1 MEFRLLGS
9 VAVVAADGRELPA
22 GSAKRRSLLAMLLLN
37 PGAPVTVERLTETL
51 WDEEPPRHSRTVIHN
66 HVSGLRALLNAH
78 DAPAAGIELVTDN
91 GAYLLRAPDHAV
103 DTVRFEQL
111 VARAR
116 AQDDAARAATDLRE
130 ALALWRGPALAG
142 TTPGLPLQCA
152 AQALEELR
160 LAAAEE
166 LARAHGRLGDH
177 GAAAN
182 LLHAEATAN
191 PLREPLVADL
201 MHALGRAGR
210 RSEALDWFHRTRRA
224 LAEELGMGPGPELTD
239 AYDRLLRTDAPPRT
253 DAPQGLAPQ
262 RPAAPQHTAVASG
275 RSDRV
280 PPARRPGDQE
290 PPDRLL
296 PDRLL
301 PDRVPSDRVPS
312 DRVPSDRVPPARV
325 ATVGGL
331 ASVPEQRPATT
342 QPVPAAA
349 PSAPVPAA
357 APPTPVPAAAPPTP
371 VPAPAAPPVATPW
384 HQPTPWPF
392 PRRPRGF
399 AGRED
404 ELAAL
409 DRATAAPGAVAVL
422 TGGAGIGKTTLALY
436 WAHRRQQDF
445 PDGRLFVDLCGHSP
459 LPERDTAAVLREL
472 LLALGLPAEQMPATP
487 EAMAARYRE
496 LTATRRMLIVLD
508 NARRSEQV
516 RPLLPDGDDCVTL
529 VTSRDR
535 LGGLVASDAAR
546 PVPLAELSSPQAV
559 TLLAATLG
567 PDLVAAE
574 PEAAARLAG
583 LCDGL
588 PLALRLAAAR
598 LATGPARALAALA
611 DELADEQDRLDL
623 LHIEDTG
630 VAAALALT
638 VQHLSEPAR
647 RTFRRLGAHTGATLD
662 SRTAAALAGCRP
674 AEAADALAQL
684 ATAHLIVE
692 IGRDAYTLH
701 DLVRLYARSLPG
713 DTDTQVLP
721 RLLDHLL
728 NTLLT
733 ACAAAEP
740 GSEPCCT
747 LPPGT
752 RRPAEVRPFPDRAS
766 ALAWYAAERDT
777 LRGAVEA
784 AVAAGLHDR
793 AWRLVLLQWPLIVWQ
808 VRDGWAPLLEHGLA
822 AAEADRDPAAQSRAR
837 ALLGWVLLEEGRPEE
852 ALVHLERAPDLAA
865 RAGDGTAQAVAL
877 VNLAV
882 ALARHGDRAG
892 RARTRSLLVRALS
905 LAERAGRADLV
916 ALARLHLAHECLAAA
931 MFEEA
936 AHHAAHGLAVAE
948 PPFPVTRRVAL
959 QTLYGRALAATGQP
973 EEAALH
979 LDAALRTARA
989 HQYGEG
995 EAEAGAALRALSAG
1009 TPAVAGAVARATAG
1023 ARVTADAQH

>member
-9 VAVVAADGRELPA
+9 VAVVAEDGRELPA

-37 PGAPVTVERLTETL
+37 PGAPVTVERLTEAL
-51 WDEEPPRHSRTVIHN
+51 WADEAPPRHSRTVIHN
-66 HVSGLRALLNAH
+66 HVSGLRALLTAH

-91 GAYLLRAPDHAV
+91 GAYLLRTPDHAV

-116 AQDDAARAATDLRE
+116 TLDDAALAAAALRE
-130 ALALWRGPALAG
+130 ALALWRGPALTG
-142 TTPGLPLQCA
+142 TTPGLPLQAA
-152 AQALEELR
+152 AQALEDLR
-160 LAAAEE
+160 LTAVEE

-177 GAAAN
+177 GAAAH
-182 LLHAEATAN
+182 LLRTEATAN
-191 PLREPLVADL
+191 PLREPLVAEL

-210 RSEALDWFHRTRRA
+210 RSEAQDWFHRTRRA
-224 LAEELGMGPGPELTD
+224 LAEELGMDPGPALTD
-239 AYDRLLRTDAPPRT
+239 AYDRLLRTDAPPS
-253 DAPQGLAPQ
+253 P
-262 RPAAPQHTAVASG
+262 
-275 RSDRV
+275 
-280 PPARRPGDQE
+280 
-290 PPDRLL
+290 
-296 PDRLL
+296 
-301 PDRVPSDRVPS
+301 
-312 DRVPSDRVPPARV
+312 
-325 ATVGGL
+325 
-331 ASVPEQRPATT
+331 
-342 QPVPAAA
+342 
-349 PSAPVPAA
+349 
-357 APPTPVPAAAPPTP
+357 P
-371 VPAPAAPPVATPW
+371 VPAPAVGGPAPEAAPAPVAVQVPVPVLIPVPEPTPA
-384 HQPTPWPF
+384 PAPWPF

-404 ELAAL
+404 ELAAV

-422 TGGAGIGKTTLALY
+422 TGGAGVGKTALALS
-436 WAHRRQQDF
+436 WAHHRHRDF
-445 PDGRLFVDLCGHSP
+445 PDGRLFVDLCGHST

-472 LLALGLPAEQMPATP
+472 LLVLGLPAERMPATP

-559 TLLAATLG
+559 SLLAATLG
-567 PDLVAAE
+567 PDPVAAE

-598 LATGPARALAALA
+598 LATGPARTLAALA

-623 LHIEDTG
+623 LDVEDTS

-638 VQHLSEPAR
+638 VQHLGDPAR
-647 RTFRRLGAHTGATLD
+647 RTFRRLGAHTGTTLD

-674 AEAADALAQL
+674 EEAADALAQL
-684 ATAHLIVE
+684 ATAHLIVQ

-713 DTDTQVLP
+713 DTDAQVLP

-808 VRDGWAPLLEHGLA
+808 VRDGWVPLLEHGLA
-822 AAEADRDPAAQSRAR
+822 AAEADRDPGAQSRAR
-837 ALLGWVLLEEGRPEE
+837 ALLGWVLLEEGRPGE
-852 ALVHLERAPDLAA
+852 ALVHLERAPDLAD
-865 RAGDGTAQAVAL
+865 RAGDGTARAVAL
-877 VNLAV
+877 VNLAI

-892 RARTRSLLVRALS
+892 RARVGGLLLKALS
-905 LAERAGRADLV
+905 LAERADRADLV
-916 ALARLHLAHECLAAA
+916 ALARQHLAHECLAGGAA
-931 MFEEA
+931 EEA
-936 AHHAAHGLAVAE
+936 AHHAARGLAVAE
-948 PPFPVTRRVAL
+948 PPFPVTRRVVL
-959 QTLYGRALAATGQP
+959 QTLYGRALAATGRP
-973 EEAALH
+973 EQAALH
-979 LDAALRTARA
+979 LGAALREARA

-995 EAEAGAALRALSAG
+995 EAQAEAALRALPTGTAAAA
-1009 TPAVAGAVARATAG
+1009 TPATVAAAVG
-1023 ARVTADAQH
+1023 AQH

>member
-9 VAVVAADGRELPA
+9 VAVLAADGRELPA

-37 PGAPVTVERLTETL
+37 PGAPVTVERLTGTL
-51 WDEEPPRHSRTVIHN
+51 WADEEPPRHSRTVIHN
-66 HVSGLRALLNAH
+66 HVSGLRALLTAH

-91 GAYLLRAPDHAV
+91 GAYLLRAPGRAV
-103 DTVRFEQL
+103 DAVRFERL

-116 AQDDAARAATDLRE
+116 ALDAADAAEAAAALRE

-142 TTPGLPLQCA
+142 TTGGLPLQCA
-152 AQALEELR
+152 AQALEEQR
-160 LAAAEE
+160 LAAVEE

-177 GAAAN
+177 GTAAN
-182 LLHAEATAN
+182 LLHTEATAN
-191 PLREPLVADL
+191 PLRESLVAGL
-201 MHALGRAGR
+201 MLALGRAGR
-210 RSEALDWFHRTRRA
+210 RSEALDHFHRTRRA
-224 LAEELGMGPGPELTD
+224 LAEELGMDPGPELAD
-239 AYDRLLRTDAPPRT
+239 AYDRLLRADAPPRPDTPRT
-253 DAPQGLAPQ
+253 DALPPRSDTPRPDAP
-262 RPAAPQHTAVASG
+262 PP

-280 PPARRPGDQE
+280 PPARIPGDQE
-290 PPDRLL
+290 PP
-296 PDRLL
+296 
-301 PDRVPSDRVPS
+301 
-312 DRVPSDRVPPARV
+312 DRVPPARV

-331 ASVPEQRPATT
+331 ASVPDQRPA
-342 QPVPAAA
+342 PASSA
-349 PSAPVPAA
+349 PAPVP
-357 APPTPVPAAAPPTP
+357 PPAAVPPA
-371 VPAPAAPPVATPW
+371 VPGPQ
-384 HQPTPWPF
+384 HTPWPF

-409 DRATAAPGAVAVL
+409 DRATAAPGAIAVL
-422 TGGAGIGKTTLALY
+422 TGGAGVGKTTLAQY
-436 WAHRRQQDF
+436 WAHRRRQDF

-496 LTATRRMLIVLD
+496 LTAARRMLIVLD

-567 PDLVAAE
+567 ADLVAAE

-598 LATGPARALAALA
+598 LATGPVRALAALA

-623 LHIEDTG
+623 LDVEDTS

-638 VQHLSEPAR
+638 VQHLADPALR
-647 RTFRRLGAHTGATLD
+647 MFRRLGAHTGATLD

-674 AEAADALAQL
+674 EEAAEALAQL
-684 ATAHLIVE
+684 AAAHLIVQ

-701 DLVRLYARSLPG
+701 DLVRLYARSLSG
-713 DTDTQVLP
+713 DTDREVLP

-740 GSEPCCT
+740 GSEPCCA
-747 LPPGT
+747 LPPGI
-752 RRPAEVRPFPDRAS
+752 RRPAEVRPFPDRES
-766 ALAWYAAERDT
+766 ALTWYAAERDT

-822 AAEADRDPAAQSRAR
+822 AAEADRDPGAQSRAR
-837 ALLGWVLLEEGRPEE
+837 ALLGWVLLEEGRPGE

-882 ALARHGDRAG
+882 ALGRHGDHAG
-892 RARTRSLLVRALS
+892 RARVGGLLMKALS
-905 LAERAGRADLV
+905 LADRAGRADLV
-916 ALARLHLAHECLAAA
+916 ALARQHLAHTCLAAGA
-931 MFEEA
+931 AEEA
-936 AHHAAHGLAVAE
+936 AHHAARGLAVAE
-948 PPFPVTRRVAL
+948 PPFPVTRRVVL
-959 QTLYGRALAATGQP
+959 QTLYGRALAAIGRP

-979 LDAALRTARA
+979 LGAALRTARA

-995 EAEAGAALRALSAG
+995 EADAEAALRALPA
-1009 TPAVAGAVARATAG
+1009 AVAAVATAAPATA
-1023 ARVTADAQH
+1023 TATATAAASATATASATVDGSY

>member
-1 MEFRLLGS
+1 MEFRLLGT
-9 VAVVAADGRELPA
+9 VAVLAADGRELPA
-22 GSAKRRSLLAMLLLN
+22 GSAKRRSLLAMLLLH

-51 WDEEPPRHSRTVIHN
+51 WDTEPPRHSRTVIHN
-66 HVSGLRALLNAH
+66 HVSGLRALLTTH
-78 DAPAAGIELVTDN
+78 GAPAAGVELVTDN
-91 GAYLLRAPDHAV
+91 GAYLLRAPELAV
-103 DTVRFEQL
+103 DTVRFDHL

-116 AQDDAARAATDLRE
+116 ALDDAHQAAAVLSE

-142 TTPGLPLQCA
+142 TAGLPLRYA

-160 LAAAEE
+160 LAATEE

-177 GAAAN
+177 GAAAT
-182 LLHAEATAN
+182 LLHTEATAN
-191 PLREPLVADL
+191 PLREPLIAGL
-201 MHALGRAGR
+201 IHALGRAGR

-224 LAEELGMGPGPELTD
+224 LAEELGIDPGPELAE
-239 AYDRLLRTDAPPRT
+239 AYDRLLHAGASARAGAPPRADADTQLRSDTPARTDAARH
-253 DAPQGLAPQ
+253 
-262 RPAAPQHTAVASG
+262 RP
-275 RSDRV
+275 DRV
-280 PPARRPGDQE
+280 PPARLPGDQE
-290 PPDRLL
+290 MPVRL
-296 PDRLL
+296 
-301 PDRVPSDRVPS
+301 PSDRVPS

-325 ATVGGL
+325 PTVGGL
-331 ASVPEQRPATT
+331 ASVPDRR
-342 QPVPAAA
+342 
-349 PSAPVPAA
+349 
-357 APPTPVPAAAPPTP
+357 
-371 VPAPAAPPVATPW
+371 PAPAPAPATPGQ
-384 HQPTPWPF
+384 HAPWPF

-404 ELAAL
+404 ELTAL
-409 DRATAAPGAVAVL
+409 DRATTAPGAVTVL
-422 TGGAGIGKTTLALY
+422 TGGAGVGKTTVALY
-436 WAHRRQQDF
+436 WAHRRRQDF

-472 LLALGLPAEQMPATP
+472 LLALGLPAEQMPATA
-487 EAMAARYRE
+487 EAMGARYRE

-508 NARRSEQV
+508 NARCSEQV

-546 PVPLAELSSPQAV
+546 PVPLAELSAPQAV

-567 PDLVAAE
+567 ADLVAAE
-574 PEAAARLAG
+574 PEAATRLAR

-598 LATGPARALAALA
+598 LATGPARALATLV

-623 LHIEDTG
+623 LDIEDTS
-630 VAAALALT
+630 VAATLALT
-638 VQHLSEPAR
+638 VQHLTEPAR
-647 RTFRRLGAHTGATLD
+647 RMFRRLGAHTGATLD

-674 AEAADALAQL
+674 EEAAEALAQL

-713 DTDTQVLP
+713 DTDREVLP

-733 ACAAAEP
+733 ACGTAEP
-740 GSEPCCT
+740 GSEPCCA

-752 RRPAEVRPFPDRAS
+752 RRPADVRPFPDRAS
-766 ALAWYAAERDT
+766 ALSWYAAERDT

-822 AAEADRDPAAQSRAR
+822 AAEADRDPGAQSRAR
-837 ALLGWVLLEEGRPEE
+837 ALLGWVLLEEGRPEQ

-865 RAGDGTAQAVAL
+865 RAGDISAQAVAL
-877 VNLAV
+877 VNHAI
-882 ALARHGDRAG
+882 ALARHGDQGG
-892 RARTRSLLVRALS
+892 RDRVNGLLLKALS

-916 ALARLHLAHECLAAA
+916 GLARLHLAGECLAAGA
-931 MFEEA
+931 AEEA
-936 AHHAAHGLAVAE
+936 ARHAAHGLAVAE
-948 PPFPVTRRVAL
+948 PPFPVTRRVVL
-959 QTLYGRALAATGQP
+959 QTLYGRALAATGRP

-979 LDAALRTARA
+979 LAAAVRTARA
-989 HQYGEG
+989 HGYGEG

-1009 TPAVAGAVARATAG
+1009 SPAVAAVAHTATAAPAEAAAPARASVPATAAAGPADREPPAAPAVAGAVW
-1023 ARVTADAQH
+1023 